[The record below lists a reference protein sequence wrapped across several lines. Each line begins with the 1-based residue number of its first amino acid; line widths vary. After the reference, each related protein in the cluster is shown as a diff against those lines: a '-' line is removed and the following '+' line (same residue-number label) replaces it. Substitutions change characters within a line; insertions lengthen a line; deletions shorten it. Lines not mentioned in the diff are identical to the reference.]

1 MQVKTVRW
9 LRNSDPKSVDCMYV
23 LKMPIKR
30 CDLPQSPS
38 SNQDSDELGPSGST
52 AASIENV
59 EELEK
64 SQETCDLA
72 ALQLQTPS

>member
-1 MQVKTVRW
+1 MAYK
-9 LRNSDPKSVDCMYV
+9 NAAIP
-23 LKMPIKR
+23 PN
-30 CDLPQSPS
+30 PS
-38 SNQDSDELGPSGST
+38 SIQDSDELGPSGSA

-72 ALQLQTPS
+72 ASQLQTPS